1 MSKDQ
6 EHYVGQYFINIDKN
20 KNEMKVITYD
30 SNIQDEAMVNF
41 DDDEL
46 NTAFIYDPNDS
57 EDQEMLI
64 FLSNCFKKRHK
75 LNDINNRNQRDFQ
88 IIYVNQV
95 LKGVKQML
103 VELN

>member
-30 SNIQDEAMVNF
+30 SNIQDETMVNF

-46 NTAFIYDPNDS
+46 NQAVIYDPNDP
-57 EDQEMLI
+57 DDHDMLV
-64 FLSNCFKKRHK
+64 FLGTCFKKRSK
-75 LNDINNRNQRDFQ
+75 LVEINSRNQRDFQ